1 MVGDCNLPMRNAAD
15 IDNAKRTPDCWI
27 GPGFEETA
35 FQKCM
40 EPKVQA
46 CPYGADGRT
55 DKDCGVAASEEC
67 GKSNNRLPHMMRAI
81 RWPCEFRCAD

>member
-1 MVGDCNLPMRNAAD
+1 MRFFPVVSTLASLAA
-15 IDNAKRTPDCWI
+15 IAAAKDCWI
-27 GPGFEETA
+27 GPGYEETA